1 STIETS
7 VKSVKSW
14 LLHHDRKLSLPVKV
28 PLTGA
33 PSRLDSE
40 ELPTPAQLRG
50 VLLGATSNE
59 RLCCAFMAF
68 SGLRPQAL
76 GNYLGT
82 DGLRIGDLL
91 GAKVD
96 GGKVEIPDPP
106 LRVRVRAMN
115 SKAGHAYYTFLG
127 EEGVEYLRTVLDERA
142 RGGEVLEADS
152 DVIHPYR
159 ASKRFVRA
167 LNIGDQV
174 RLALR
179 RGGITA
185 RPYVLRSYF
194 ASRLLEAQNA
204 GKVSREISEYWMG
217 HQGDITAR
225 HYTTGRARL
234 PDSLIASMAEAYR
247 RCEPYLSTAPTTAR
261 GAGNAEAFRVLLSAW
276 YTDEEIGRID
286 LEDPAAVIEALR
298 KGGAKGASGSPTQQV
313 IAEEDLPRF
322 L

>member
-1 STIETS
+1 WHALLPKDPDLHAWYRNVANGSRTTADNYLRLLAAFCRRMGVERASLPKLKETALRDLLVTFVDQEVQRGLARSTIETS

-82 DGLRIGDLL
+82 DGLRIGDLV

-152 DVIHPYR
+152 DV
-159 ASKRFVRA
+159 
-167 LNIGDQV
+167 
-174 RLALR
+174 
-179 RGGITA
+179 
-185 RPYVLRSYF
+185 
-194 ASRLLEAQNA
+194 
-204 GKVSREISEYWMG
+204 
-217 HQGDITAR
+217 
-225 HYTTGRARL
+225 
-234 PDSLIASMAEAYR
+234 
-247 RCEPYLSTAPTTAR
+247 
-261 GAGNAEAFRVLLSAW
+261 
-276 YTDEEIGRID
+276 
-286 LEDPAAVIEALR
+286 
-298 KGGAKGASGSPTQQV
+298 
-313 IAEEDLPRF
+313 
-322 L
+322 